1 MQGSIIAARVIGSWC
16 LCMYTYDSGPKTCIL
31 NRTFSD
37 RLTFAVGLLV
47 EFID

>member
-1 MQGSIIAARVIGSWC
+1 MIERFYPARAWGYVIRAGVYMFVDKKIFE
-16 LCMYTYDSGPKTCIL
+16 LY
-31 NRTFSD
+31 FSD